1 MRLKLITSLEKCFL
15 DEDINTK
22 QAFSSGSM
30 LKNEVYHFGL
40 CFDEEKIIWSSA
52 AYTLKVVSDIA
63 EYVNVRRVEHVGVQ
77 MPIYLQKYD
86 DNYLRTKPGIFPDL
100 LLPLGKFNRV
110 ISANILQTLFI
121 EVDTKGKVPA
131 GNYEITFEFYDTKE
145 KLAASETFN
154 LEIIDAFLP
163 EQELINTQWFY
174 CDCLQKYYG
183 TEAFDERHWEIIENY
198 IKVAVKNGQNMILT
212 PVFTPALDTYVG
224 GERPTT
230 QLVGVEVK
238 DGKYSFDFSKLSR
251 WVDLC
256 EKIGIKYFEIS
267 HFFTQWGAKHTPK
280 VMATVDGEEKQIF
293 GWQTDATSQEY
304 REFLTAFIPELLAFM
319 KSKNGADKRCYF
331 HISDEPN
338 DEHVEQYKACRD
350 IFDEL
355 LKGYVIMD
363 ALSHYEFY
371 ERGIVTNPIVANDAI
386 ENFIEKGAENLWV
399 YYCCA
404 QGEKV
409 SNRFIAMPS
418 ARTRI
423 MGTQMYKYDIKGFL
437 QWGFNFYYN
446 QFSYDE
452 INPYLNPCGQ
462 LFAPA
467 GDPYSVYP
475 AKDGTAYESLRLC
488 IFNEGLQ
495 DLRAM
500 KLCESLYGKDFVMN
514 LLEEDIDPI
523 TFSEYPNS
531 AEWLLKTREKI
542 NLAIKEKI

>member
-1 MRLKLITSLEKCFL
+1 MRLKLISSLEKCFL

-40 CFDEEKIIWSSA
+40 CFDEEEIIWSSA
-52 AYTLKVVSDIA
+52 VYTLKVVSDIA
-63 EYVNVRRVEHVGVQ
+63 EFVNVRRVEHVGVQ

-131 GNYEITFEFYDTKE
+131 GNYEITFEFYDTEE

-154 LEIIDAFLP
+154 LEIIDALLP
-163 EQELINTQWFY
+163 EQEIINSQWVH
-174 CDCLQKYYG
+174 CDCLQKYFG
-183 TEAFDERHWEIIENY
+183 TEAFDESHWEIIENY
-198 IKVAVKNGQNMILT
+198 IEVAVKNGQNMILT

-350 IFDEL
+350 MFDEL

-386 ENFIEKGAENLWV
+386 ENFIEKGAENLCV

-418 ARTRI
+418 ARNRI

-500 KLCESLYGKDFVMN
+500 KLCESLYDKDFVVN